1 MKTTNSLLIMIT
13 QNCYMAKL
21 DIKDAYYS
29 ITLLE
34 KHQKYL
40 KLFFWGNF
48 INSPTSLTACFL
60 DQEGLQN
67 CLKQL

>member
-1 MKTTNSLLIMIT
+1 
-13 QNCYMAKL
+13 MAKL

-29 ITLLE
+29 VTLLE

-48 INSPTSLTACFL
+48 INSPTSLRACLL

-67 CLKQL
+67 CLKQLLHLYRSCE